1 MVELE
6 RYLKI
11 KFMELIKNTQELT
24 EYCKYASK
32 FNYIAVD
39 TEFLREKTYFSKL
52 CLVQLA
58 VQSDSSNA
66 AVVIDALSPNIDLT
80 VLKELFADT
89 GIIKV
94 FHAARQDL
102 EIFFQLFGSLPKP
115 IFDTQIA
122 AMVCGFG
129 DQIGYDNLVKSILD
143 KTIDKSS
150 RFTDW
155 SQRPLSD
162 QQLNYALG
170 DVTFLREIYE
180 YLDNYLIDS
189 QRSTWVAEELEI
201 LTSEDTY
208 KVNPDEM
215 WKKIKIKSNSGKV
228 LAILKELAS
237 FRESYAQSQNIPRN
251 RVLKDE
257 TILELCSVKPV
268 NSYDLKR
275 LRSYN
280 FSSKSNDINEGV
292 LSAIKQ
298 GLSRSSEDQPKKS
311 LNQINQ
317 NKNSALSEM
326 LRVLLKANSEKIGVA
341 QKLIATTSELNQIA
355 SGEDVEKIFKG
366 WRYDVFGRD
375 VLLLCEGKIGMTV
388 NKNKIITFDIDD

>member
-1 MVELE
+1 
-6 RYLKI
+6 
-11 KFMELIKNTQELT
+11 MELIKNTQELV
-24 EYCKYASK
+24 EYCKYASD
-32 FNYIAVD
+32 FNYITVD

-66 AVVIDALSPNIDLT
+66 AVVIDALAPNIDLT
-80 VLKELFADT
+80 SLKELFANNA
-89 GIIKV
+89 IVKV

-102 EIFFQLFGSLPKP
+102 EIFFHLFGSLPKP

-129 DQIGYDNLVKSILD
+129 DQIGYDNLVKSILN

-170 DVTFLREIYE
+170 DVTFLREIFE
-180 YLDNYLIDS
+180 YLDNKLTNN
-189 QRSTWVAEELEI
+189 QRSTWVNEELEI

-215 WKKIKIKSNSGKV
+215 WKRIKIKPSSGKV
-228 LAILKELAS
+228 LAILRELTS
-237 FRESYAQSQNIPRN
+237 FREIYAQSKNLPRS
-251 RVLKDE
+251 RILRDE
-257 TILELCSVKPV
+257 TILELCSVKPS
-268 NSYDLKR
+268 NNNDLKR

-280 FSSKSNDINEGV
+280 FSNRSNDINDGV
-292 LSAIKQ
+292 LLAIKR
-298 GLSRSSEDQPKKS
+298 GKNCLIENQPVKNF
-311 LNQINQ
+311 NQKNI
-317 NKNSALSEM
+317 NKNTALSEM

-341 QKLIATTSELNQIA
+341 QKIIATTSELDQIA
-355 SGEDVEKIFKG
+355 SGESVEKIFHG
-366 WRYDVFGRD
+366 WRYKVFGQD
-375 VLLLCEGKIGMTV
+375 VLRLCEGKIGLTV
-388 NKNKIITFDIDD
+388 NNNKIITFDID

>member
-1 MVELE
+1 
-6 RYLKI
+6 
-11 KFMELIKNTQELT
+11 MELIKTTQELT
-24 EYCKYASK
+24 KYCKYASK

-39 TEFLREKTYFSKL
+39 TEFLREKTYFAKL

-58 VQSDSSNA
+58 VQSDRSNA
-66 AVVIDALSPNIDLT
+66 AVVIDTLSPDIDLS
-80 VLKELFADT
+80 VLKDLFANT
-89 GIIKV
+89 GIVKV

-102 EIFFQLFGSLPKP
+102 EIFFQLFGFLPKP

-170 DVTFLREIYE
+170 DVTFLRDIYE
-180 YLDNYLIDS
+180 YLDNNLIDN
-189 QRSTWVAEELEI
+189 QRSNWVAEELEI

-208 KVNPDEM
+208 KVKPDEM
-215 WKKIKIKSNSGKV
+215 WKRIKIKSNSGKI
-228 LAILKELAS
+228 LAIVKELAS
-237 FRESYAQSQNIPRN
+237 FRETYAQLKNIPRN
-251 RVLKDE
+251 RILKDE
-257 TILELCSVKPV
+257 TILELCSVKPS
-268 NSYDLKR
+268 NNHDLKR

-280 FSSKSNDINEGV
+280 FSNKSNDINVGV
-292 LSAIKQ
+292 LRAIKQ
-298 GLSRSSEDQPKKS
+298 GLSCLTENQPKKS
-311 LNQINQ
+311 LNQINL

-341 QKLIATTSELNQIA
+341 QKLIATTSELDQIA
-355 SGEDVEKIFKG
+355 SGEAVEKVFNG
-366 WRYDVFGRD
+366 WRYDVFGHD
-375 VLLLCEGKIGMTV
+375 VLRLCEGKIGLTV
-388 NKNKIITFDIDD
+388 SKNRIVTFDIGQ